1 MEKQYKGFSGYMF
14 LFLELVVLA
23 AVIFGF
29 MRGMYIPS
37 ALLVVVFVMI
47 AIGFTVVDPNQ
58 SCVMVLFGAY
68 SGTIKSN
75 GFYWVNPFFVRKKI
89 SLRARN
95 FDSET
100 IKVNDKLGNPIM
112 IGLVLVWRVQETYKA
127 AFGVDEFEHFV
138 VVQSEA
144 ALRKLAGL
152 YPYDNIEDES
162 AKVTLRD
169 GTEEVNNELER
180 EIIERLD
187 IAGIEV
193 IEARI
198 NHIAY
203 AQEIGWGL
211 AIFDAWRPLE
221 VQAFMLERAFEA
233 ECRRRGLDP
242 HSSGANSPG
251 PQSPD
256 PFQDVREL
264 VARFWAAPSAD
275 PAMPPPHSTGAAVDL
290 TLADAEGSVLA
301 MGGEIDALGPESE
314 PDYYAFNGASN
325 AASDGAL
332 DGASWQQRRQL
343 LRLVMEQ
350 AGFVQHPNEWWHF
363 SFGDQLWA
371 WRRCE
376 PAALYGRVMG

>member
-1 MEKQYKGFSGYMF
+1 MEKQYSGMSGYMF
-14 LFLELVVLA
+14 LFVELILVIAIVFGLIQGMIVAAIVL
-23 AVIFGF
+23 
-29 MRGMYIPS
+29 IPIV
-37 ALLVVVFVMI
+37 LLI

-58 SCVMVLFGAY
+58 SCVLVLFGAY
-68 SGTIKSN
+68 KGTIKKN

-127 AFGVDEFEHFV
+127 AFGVDEYEHFV

-169 GTEEVNNELER
+169 GTEEVNDELER

-203 AQEIGWGL
+203 AQEIAQAML
-211 AIFDAWRPLE
+211 KRQQATAIVAARYKIVE
-221 VQAFMLERAFEA
+221 
-233 ECRRRGLDP
+233 
-242 HSSGANSPG
+242 GAVSM
-251 PQSPD
+251 
-256 PFQDVREL
+256 VE
-264 VARFWAAPSAD
+264 
-275 PAMPPPHSTGAAVDL
+275 M
-290 TLADAEGSVLA
+290 
-301 MGGEIDALGPESE
+301 
-314 PDYYAFNGASN
+314 
-325 AASDGAL
+325 AL
-332 DGASWQQRRQL
+332 DQL
-343 LRLVMEQ
+343 SQKQIVELDEEKKATMVSNLMVVLCGDKDATPIVN
-350 AGFVQHPNEWWHF
+350 AGT
-363 SFGDQLWA
+363 
-371 WRRCE
+371 
-376 PAALYGRVMG
+376 LY

>member
-1 MEKQYKGFSGYMF
+1 MEKKYSGMSGYMF
-14 LFLELVVLA
+14 VLIELVLIILIV
-23 AVIFGF
+23 FGF
-29 MRGMYIPS
+29 IREMIVPAVLLIP
-37 ALLVVVFVMI
+37 VFILI

-68 SGTIKSN
+68 KGTIKTN

-127 AFGVDEFEHFV
+127 AFGVDEYEHFV

-152 YPYDNIEDES
+152 YPYDNIEDET

-203 AQEIGWGL
+203 AQEIAQAML
-211 AIFDAWRPLE
+211 KRQQATAIVAARYKIVEGAVSMVEMALE
-221 VQAFMLERAFEA
+221 QLSEK
-233 ECRRRGLDP
+233 
-242 HSSGANSPG
+242 
-251 PQSPD
+251 QI
-256 PFQDVREL
+256 
-264 VARFWAAPSAD
+264 
-275 PAMPPPHSTGAAVDL
+275 VDL
-290 TLADAEGSVLA
+290 DEEKKASMVSNLMVVLCGDKDATPIVNTGTL
-301 MGGEIDALGPESE
+301 
-314 PDYYAFNGASN
+314 Y
-325 AASDGAL
+325 
-332 DGASWQQRRQL
+332 
-343 LRLVMEQ
+343 
-350 AGFVQHPNEWWHF
+350 
-363 SFGDQLWA
+363 
-371 WRRCE
+371 
-376 PAALYGRVMG
+376 